1 MRERCAGG
9 DAGETHGKV
18 DVAAAR
24 VRGHVRE
31 HGDAEAELEG
41 DGQWIDA
48 EPLGG
53 LHARAGSA
61 NGGRDDEASRRTAP
75 QPKYTKSAMARH
87 SAMHPRMRVFVS
99 GWSGR
104 AVPSKAGGA
113 MAGVCLWGTS

>member
-41 DGQWIDA
+41 DGQWT
-48 EPLGG
+48 
-53 LHARAGSA
+53 
-61 NGGRDDEASRRTAP
+61 NNTN
-75 QPKYTKSAMARH
+75 
-87 SAMHPRMRVFVS
+87 
-99 GWSGR
+99 
-104 AVPSKAGGA
+104 
-113 MAGVCLWGTS
+113 